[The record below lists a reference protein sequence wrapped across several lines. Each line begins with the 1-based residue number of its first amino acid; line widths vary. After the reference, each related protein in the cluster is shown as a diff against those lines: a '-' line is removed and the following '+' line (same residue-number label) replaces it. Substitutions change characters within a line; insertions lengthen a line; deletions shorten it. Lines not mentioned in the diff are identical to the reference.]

1 MRCFS
6 GIREAR
12 RISGKRVKKV
22 AAYSGKGGS
31 LSNALKTILNNCLHI
46 AQISIA
52 QPCVLCGARV
62 RGNLICPACADDLPR
77 LPAERCPQ
85 CALPSPGGLLC
96 GACLKKPPLF
106 EHCEAV
112 YRYAFPLD
120 VLIQRCKYG
129 GAQELAELFAEA
141 LAQRLAD
148 QLLPNLPLPDL
159 IVPMPL
165 HPARLRERGFNQALE
180 IARRLGERLNLPCRH
195 ACRRVRETSPQAGLD
210 LKARKRNLR
219 GAFVCDEALTGKR
232 IALLDDV
239 MTSGSS
245 LNELAQ
251 AARRAGAVEV
261 SAWVV
266 ARTLEHHR

>member
-1 MRCFS
+1 MQA
-6 GIREAR
+6 G
-12 RISGKRVKKV
+12 
-22 AAYSGKGGS
+22 
-31 LSNALKTILNNCLHI
+31 
-46 AQISIA
+46 IA

-62 RGNLICPACADDLPR
+62 SGKLICPGCADDLPR

-85 CALPSPGGLLC
+85 CALPSHGGVLC
-96 GACLKKPPLF
+96 GACLKKPPRF
-106 EHCEAV
+106 ERCEAV
-112 YRYAFPLD
+112 YRYGFPLD
-120 VLIQRCKYG
+120 ALVRHCKYG

-141 LAQRLAD
+141 LVQRLAD
-148 QLLPNLPLPDL
+148 LPRPDL

-180 IARRLGERLNLPCRH
+180 IARRLGDRLNLPCRH
-195 ACRRVRETSPQAGLD
+195 ACRRLRDPPPQAGLD
-210 LKARKRNLR
+210 LKARRRNLR
-219 GAFVCDEALTGKR
+219 GAFVCDEDLNGKR

-251 AARRAGAVEV
+251 AAHRAGALEI

-266 ARTLEHHR
+266 ARTL

>member
-1 MRCFS
+1 M
-6 GIREAR
+6 
-12 RISGKRVKKV
+12 
-22 AAYSGKGGS
+22 
-31 LSNALKTILNNCLHI
+31 SNTLKAILNNCLHI
-46 AQISIA
+46 AQAGIA

-62 RGNLICPACADDLPR
+62 RGGLICAACADDLPH

-96 GACLKKPPLF
+96 GACLKKPPRF
-106 EHCEAV
+106 AHCEAV

-120 VLIQRCKYG
+120 VLIQQCKYG
-129 GAQELAELFAEA
+129 GAQELAELFAES
-141 LAQRLAD
+141 LARRLAD
-148 QLLPNLPLPDL
+148 LPLPDL

-165 HPARLRERGFNQALE
+165 HPTRLRERGFNQALE

-195 ACRRVRETSPQAGLD
+195 ACQRVRDTPPQAGLD

-219 GAFVCDEALTGKR
+219 GAFVCDENLTGKR

>member
-1 MRCFS
+1 MS
-6 GIREAR
+6 NL
-12 RISGKRVKKV
+12 VKI
-22 AAYSGKGGS
+22 
-31 LSNALKTILNNCLHI
+31 LLNNCLHI
-46 AQISIA
+46 AQAGVA
-52 QPCVLCGARV
+52 QPCVLCGTRV
-62 RGNLICPACADDLPR
+62 RGKLLCPDCADDLPH
-77 LPAERCPQ
+77 LPVERCPQ

-96 GACLKKPPLF
+96 GACLKTPPRF

-112 YRYAFPLD
+112 YHYAFPLD
-120 VLIQRCKYG
+120 VLIQQCKYA

-148 QLLPNLPLPDL
+148 LPLPDL
-159 IVPMPL
+159 IIPMPL

-180 IARRLGERLNLPCRH
+180 IARRLGDRLNQPCHH
-195 ACRRVRETSPQAGLD
+195 ACRRQRDTPPQAGLD

-219 GAFVCDEALTGKR
+219 GAFICDEDLTGKR

-245 LNELAQ
+245 LNELAK
-251 AARRAGAVEV
+251 AARRAGAMEI

>member
-1 MRCFS
+1 M
-6 GIREAR
+6 
-12 RISGKRVKKV
+12 
-22 AAYSGKGGS
+22 
-31 LSNALKTILNNCLHI
+31 LKTILNNCLHI
-46 AQISIA
+46 VQTGIT

-62 RGNLICPACADDLPR
+62 RGRLICAACADDLPH
-77 LPAERCPQ
+77 LPAQRCPQ

-96 GACLKKPPLF
+96 GACLKKPPRF

-120 VLIQRCKYG
+120 VLIQQCKYA

-148 QLLPNLPLPDL
+148 LPRPDLPLPDL

-180 IARRLGERLNLPCRH
+180 IARRLGDRLNLPCRH
-195 ACRRVRETSPQAGLD
+195 ACQRVRDTPPQAGLD

-219 GAFVCDEALTGKR
+219 GAFVCDENLAGAR

-251 AARRAGAVEV
+251 AARRAGAVEI

-266 ARTLEHHR
+266 ARTLKP

>member
-1 MRCFS
+1 M
-6 GIREAR
+6 
-12 RISGKRVKKV
+12 
-22 AAYSGKGGS
+22 
-31 LSNALKTILNNCLHI
+31 SNQIKALLNNCLHI
-46 AQISIA
+46 AQTAVA

-62 RGNLICPACADDLPR
+62 RGRLICPGCAADLPH

-85 CALPSPGGLLC
+85 CALPSHGGALC
-96 GACLKKPPLF
+96 GACLKKAPRF
-106 EHCEAV
+106 ERCEAV
-112 YRYAFPLD
+112 YRYGFPLD
-120 VLIQRCKYG
+120 ALIQHCKYG

-141 LAQRLAD
+141 LARRLA
-148 QLLPNLPLPDL
+148 NLPRPDL

-195 ACRRVRETSPQAGLD
+195 ACRRVRDTPPQAGLD
-210 LKARKRNLR
+210 LKARRRNLR
-219 GAFVCDEALTGKR
+219 GAFACDENLAGAR

-245 LNELAQ
+245 LDELAQ
-251 AARRAGAVEV
+251 AARRAGALEI

-266 ARTLEHHR
+266 ARTL

>member
-1 MRCFS
+1 M
-6 GIREAR
+6 
-12 RISGKRVKKV
+12 
-22 AAYSGKGGS
+22 
-31 LSNALKTILNNCLHI
+31 SNPVTTLLNNCLI
-46 AQISIA
+46 MMQTGIA

-62 RGNLICPACADDLPR
+62 RGKLLCAACADDLPQ

-96 GACLKKPPLF
+96 GACLKKPPRF

-120 VLIQRCKYG
+120 TLIQHCKY
-129 GAQELAELFAEA
+129 ASAPELAEPFAEA
-141 LAQRLAD
+141 LAQRLVG
-148 QLLPNLPLPDL
+148 LPLPKRPLPDL

-219 GAFVCDEALTGKR
+219 GAFVCDEDLTGKR

-251 AARRAGAVEV
+251 AAHRAGAVEV

-266 ARTLEHHR
+266 ARTLEHHK

>member
-1 MRCFS
+1 MMQT
-6 GIREAR
+6 G
-12 RISGKRVKKV
+12 
-22 AAYSGKGGS
+22 
-31 LSNALKTILNNCLHI
+31 
-46 AQISIA
+46 IA

-62 RGNLICPACADDLPR
+62 RGKLLCTACAEDLPR

-96 GACLKKPPLF
+96 GACLKQPPQF
-106 EHCEAV
+106 EHCEAA

-120 VLIQRCKYG
+120 VLIQHCKYA
-129 GAQELAELFAEA
+129 GAPELAEPFAEA
-141 LAQRLAD
+141 LAPRLAKR
-148 QLLPNLPLPDL
+148 PLPDL

-180 IARRLGERLNLPCRH
+180 IARRLGERLNIPCRH
-195 ACRRVRETSPQAGLD
+195 ACRRVRATSPQAGLD

-219 GAFVCDEALTGKR
+219 GAFVCDEDLTGKR

-245 LNELAQ
+245 LNELAK
-251 AARRAGAVEV
+251 AARRAGAVEI

-266 ARTLEHHR
+266 ARTLEHHG

>member
-1 MRCFS
+1 M
-6 GIREAR
+6 
-12 RISGKRVKKV
+12 
-22 AAYSGKGGS
+22 
-31 LSNALKTILNNCLHI
+31 SNPVTTLLNNCLHI
-46 AQISIA
+46 MQTGIA
-52 QPCVLCGARV
+52 QPCVLCGAHV
-62 RGNLICPACADDLPR
+62 RGKLICPACADDLPH
-77 LPAERCPQ
+77 LAAERCPQ

-96 GACLKKPPLF
+96 GACLKKPPQF
-106 EHCEAV
+106 ERCEAV

-120 VLIQRCKYG
+120 VLVQHCKYA
-129 GAQELAELFAEA
+129 GAPELAEPFAEA
-141 LAQRLAD
+141 LAQRLAGRT
-148 QLLPNLPLPDL
+148 LPDL

-219 GAFVCDEALTGKR
+219 GAFVCDEDLTGKR
-232 IALLDDV
+232 VALLDDV

-245 LNELAQ
+245 LNELAI

>member
-1 MRCFS
+1 M
-6 GIREAR
+6 
-12 RISGKRVKKV
+12 
-22 AAYSGKGGS
+22 
-31 LSNALKTILNNCLHI
+31 SNLVTTLLNNCLHI
-46 AQISIA
+46 AQSGIA

-62 RGNLICPACADDLPR
+62 RGKLLCPACADDLPH

-96 GACLKKPPLF
+96 GACLKKPPRF

-112 YRYAFPLD
+112 YRYAYPLD
-120 VLIQRCKYG
+120 ALIQRCKYG
-129 GAQELAELFAEA
+129 GAQELAELFAES
-141 LAQRLAD
+141 LARRLAEP
-148 QLLPNLPLPDL
+148 LPAKPPLPDL
-159 IVPMPL
+159 IIPMPL

-195 ACRRVRETSPQAGLD
+195 VCRRIRETSPQAGLD

-219 GAFVCDEALTGKR
+219 GAFICDEDLAGKR

-251 AARRAGAVEV
+251 SARRAGAVEI

-266 ARTLEHHR
+266 ARTPEPHR

>member
-1 MRCFS
+1 MQT
-6 GIREAR
+6 G
-12 RISGKRVKKV
+12 
-22 AAYSGKGGS
+22 
-31 LSNALKTILNNCLHI
+31 
-46 AQISIA
+46 IA

-62 RGNLICPACADDLPR
+62 RGKLLCAACADDLPH

-96 GACLKKPPLF
+96 GACMKKPPLF
-106 EHCEAV
+106 EYCEAV

-120 VLIQRCKYG
+120 VLIQHCKYG
-129 GAQELAELFAEA
+129 GAQELAEPFAEA
-141 LAQRLAD
+141 LALRLAKR
-148 QLLPNLPLPDL
+148 PLPDL

-180 IARRLGERLNLPCRH
+180 IARRLGERLNLPCHH
-195 ACRRVRETSPQAGLD
+195 ACRRVRATSPQAGLD

-219 GAFVCDEALTGKR
+219 GAFVCDEDLTGKR

-245 LNELAQ
+245 LNELAK

-261 SAWVV
+261 RAWVV